1 MNAKMAQQLIDRCP
15 AMAARLAPLEGLRV
29 LIVGAARE
37 GTALAR
43 FLVACGAV
51 VTLSDNKPP
60 ASLAKHLAVLS
71 GLPLELSLGVAT
83 PDLAGFDVVFL
94 SPGVPPSAPVVQRAR
109 ALGLP
114 LSSEPRMVTQLLTAP
129 VVGITGSSGKT
140 TTTALTGAM
149 YAAAGRDTW
158 VGGNIGLPLIE
169 KLLDAPCG
177 PDVAVME
184 LSSFQ
189 LELFAPAYQGDGVD
203 TQRGAASRAVSL
215 AGWSPHI
222 AAITN
227 ITPNHLDRHPSM
239 EDYVLAKSRIV
250 EYQRDD
256 DWAVLNAQDDW
267 SRRLTTRGRVLRFG
281 LETEIDAG
289 AVLSRGN
296 LLVRDGAHEMA
307 FCSADEVKLRG
318 RHNLANIL
326 CAACCALAGGVP
338 IEAMREAAT
347 SFRGVAH
354 RLEYVRQCGQVLWV
368 NDSIATTP
376 ERAMAA
382 LRSFDE
388 PLVLLAGGRDKHLP
402 WEDWAALVRE
412 RVRVVVA
419 FGEAASIIERALSA
433 AGPGGPALE
442 IAADLQEAVARAAG
456 VVRPGEVVLLSPGG
470 TSFDAYDDFEA
481 RGQHFRAL
489 VGAL

>member
-1 MNAKMAQQLIDRCP
+1 MDAKLAQQLIDGCP
-15 AMAARLAPLEGLRV
+15 ALVARFASLQRLRV

-43 FLVACGAV
+43 FLVACGAA
-51 VTLSDNKPP
+51 VTLSDSKPP
-60 ASLAKHLAVLS
+60 ASLAKHLAALA
-71 GLPLELSLGVAT
+71 GLQLDLALGVAT
-83 PDLAGFDVVFL
+83 PDVAGYDVVFL
-94 SPGVPPSAPVVQRAR
+94 SPGVPPSAAVVQRAR
-109 ALGLP
+109 ALGVP

-149 YAAAGRDTW
+149 YAAGRDTW

-169 KLLDAPCG
+169 KLLEAPCG
-177 PDVAVME
+177 PQVAVME

-189 LELFAPAYQGDGVD
+189 LELFAPEYQGERVD
-203 TQRGAASRAVSL
+203 SLRSAASRSVSV
-215 AGWSPHI
+215 AGWSPHV

-239 EDYVLAKSRIV
+239 EDYVLAKSRIL
-250 EYQRDD
+250 EYQRAD

-267 SRRLTTRGRVLRFG
+267 SRRLTTHGRVLHFG
-281 LETEIDAG
+281 LDTQVDAG
-289 AVLSRGN
+289 AVLEGSR
-296 LLVRDGAHEMA
+296 LLLRDGEREVLLCGAGQ
-307 FCSADEVKLRG
+307 VKLRG
-318 RHNLANIL
+318 RHNLANVL

-338 IEAMREAAT
+338 VEAMREVAST
-347 SFRGVAH
+347 FTGVAH
-354 RLEYVRQCGQVLWV
+354 RLEYVRQCRQVLWV

-419 FGEAASIIERALSA
+419 FGEAAPIIERALGA

-442 IAADLQEAVARAAG
+442 ITADLQEAVTRAARLA
-456 VVRPGEVVLLSPGG
+456 RPGEVVLLSPGG

-481 RGQHFRAL
+481 RGQHYRAL
-489 VGAL
+489 VSAL